1 MGVIALY
8 WVETDINK
16 AMKVDVA
23 SHTHAEFEVSV
34 NDSCMQ
40 HLSLQ
45 LNASGKIADIYV
57 SFR

>member
-1 MGVIALY
+1 MLLHSIGY
-8 WVETDINK
+8 ETDINK

-23 SHTHAEFEVSV
+23 SHTHGEFDISM